1 MTVVAFGGR
10 IASGKSTLATAVAGR
25 LDMPCASFGDAV
37 RAEAAKRGLPTDRAT
52 LQGLGDELIAAG
64 WDAFVDTVVRQAHW
78 DGMEPLVVDG
88 VRHVEAVRALERRWA
103 PHPVVVV
110 FIEAA
115 PGQRAQRLAGRG
127 VRDQDIVAADSH
139 PNEADLPAVR
149 DRADIVIDNGAELP
163 NALGATLAA
172 LARFG
177 IASRPTHVAKPT
189 PGPEQRAER
198 GQRVRCPGRSSP
210 SKWPSDD

>member
-1 MTVVAFGGR
+1 MIVAAFGGR
-10 IASGKSTLATAVAGR
+10 IASGKSTLATAVADR
-25 LDMPCASFGDAV
+25 LDMPCVSFGDAV
-37 RAEAAKRGLPTDRAT
+37 RAEAARRGLPAHRAT

-88 VRHVEAVRALERRWA
+88 VRHVEAVRALERRCA

-115 PGQRAQRLAGRG
+115 PDQRAQRLARRG
-127 VRDQDIVAADSH
+127 VGDQDIAADSH

-149 DRADIVIDNGAELP
+149 DRADVVIDNGAELHD
-163 NALGATLAA
+163 ALEATLAA

-177 IASRPTHVAKPT
+177 IASRPTHTSSRLK
-189 PGPEQRAER
+189 RA
-198 GQRVRCPGRSSP
+198 
-210 SKWPSDD
+210 D

>member
-10 IASGKSTLATAVAGR
+10 IASGKSTLATAVVGQ
-25 LDMPCASFGDAV
+25 LEIPSVSFGDAV
-37 RAEAAKRGLPTDRAT
+37 RAEAARRGLPADRAT

-64 WDAFVDTVVRQAHW
+64 WDTFVDTVVRQAHW
-78 DGMEPLVVDG
+78 DGVEPLVVDG
-88 VRHVEAVRALERRWA
+88 VRHVEAVRALERRCA

-115 PGQRAQRLAGRG
+115 PDQRAQRLARRG
-127 VRDQDIVAADSH
+127 VGDQDIVAADSH

-149 DRADIVIDNGAELP
+149 DRADVVIDNGAELHD
-163 NALGATLAA
+163 ALEATLAA

-177 IASRPTHVAKPT
+177 IASRPPHTSTRLK
-189 PGPEQRAER
+189 RA
-198 GQRVRCPGRSSP
+198 
-210 SKWPSDD
+210 D

>member
-10 IASGKSTLATAVAGR
+10 IASGKSTLATAVIGQLEIR
-25 LDMPCASFGDAV
+25 SASFGDAV
-37 RAEAAKRGLPTDRAT
+37 RAEAARRGLPADRAT

-78 DGMEPLVVDG
+78 DGIEPLVVDG
-88 VRHVEAVRALERRWA
+88 VRHVEAVRALERRCA

-115 PGQRAQRLAGRG
+115 PDQRAQRLARRG
-127 VRDQDIVAADSH
+127 VGDQDIVAADSH

-149 DRADIVIDNGAELP
+149 DRADVVIDNGVELHD
-163 NALGATLAA
+163 ALEATLAA

-177 IASRPTHVAKPT
+177 IASRPTHTSSRLK
-189 PGPEQRAER
+189 RA
-198 GQRVRCPGRSSP
+198 
-210 SKWPSDD
+210 D